1 MRLVSL
7 CPSVTET
14 VFALGRGA
22 DLVGVTEWCVHP
34 RGAVEAIE
42 KVGGTKSPDVERIV
56 ALAPDLVLLNEEE
69 NRREDA
75 EALAAAGVRCHASL
89 PQSPREVAEAVRSL
103 GGALA
108 RAAAAEALA
117 RDIEL
122 GIERLERSRDDAPA
136 VSYAY
141 LIWRKPWMAAGE
153 GTYVTGLLQV
163 AGGRNALAERRE
175 RYPEITASELARANP
190 RWVFLATE
198 PLPFEEG
205 HADELA
211 RASGLPR
218 ERFRIVDGELVSWHG
233 ARTPAGLDYASGLFS
248 GAPPGASPS
257 GGDGAAKAP
266 PASPPRSGSSQ

>member
-34 RGAVEAIE
+34 RDGVAAIE
-42 KVGGTKSPDVERIV
+42 KVGGTKRPDVERIV

-75 EALAAAGVRCHASL
+75 EALVAAGVRCHASL
-89 PQSPREVAEAVRSL
+89 PRSPREAAGAVRSL
-103 GGALA
+103 GSVLSR
-108 RAAAAEALA
+108 RAAAETLA
-117 RDIEL
+117 REIERRV
-122 GIERLERSRDDAPA
+122 ERLERSPGALPRP
-136 VSYAY
+136 SYVY

-153 GTYVTGLLQV
+153 GTYVTGLLEV

-175 RYPEITASELARANP
+175 RYPEIDPSELATANP
-190 RWVFLATE
+190 LWVFLASE
-198 PLPFEEG
+198 PLPFDAS

-218 ERFRIVDGELVSWHG
+218 ERFRLVDGELLSWHG
-233 ARTPAGLDYASGLFS
+233 ARTPAGLDYASGLFPSARS
-248 GAPPGASPS
+248 GS
-257 GGDGAAKAP
+257 GSELVDGAAKAP

>member
-34 RGAVEAIE
+34 RGEVEAIE
-42 KVGGTKSPDVERIV
+42 RVGGTKSPDVERII

-75 EALAAAGVRCHASL
+75 EALAAAGLRCHASL
-89 PQSPREVAEAVRSL
+89 PRSPRETAQAVLSL
-103 GGALA
+103 GSAIDRVVAAQALA
-108 RAAAAEALA
+108 QE
-117 RDIEL
+117 IEQ
-122 GIERLERSRDDAPA
+122 GIDRLERSRGGAPRI
-136 VSYAY
+136 SFAY
-141 LIWRKPWMAAGE
+141 LIWRKPWMAAGS
-153 GTYVTGLLQV
+153 GTYVTNLLSL
-163 AGGRNALAERRE
+163 AGGKNALADRAE
-175 RYPEITASELARANP
+175 RYPEITPSELATASP

-198 PLPFEEG
+198 PLPFEER

-218 ERFRIVDGELVSWHG
+218 ERFRIVDGELLSWHG
-233 ARTPAGLDYASGLFS
+233 ARTPAGLDYASRLFS
-248 GAPPGASPS
+248 
-257 GGDGAAKAP
+257 AA
-266 PASPPRSGSSQ
+266 